1 MHRDSS
7 PPGSQLSP
15 DGRQVAFLKDEADW
29 KANRRRAH
37 VYRINTDGTGLVQL
51 TQSDGTEASPR
62 WSPDGKTIAFVA
74 KRGDTEAN
82 QIYLLPNDGGEAR
95 QLSTHATPVS
105 TISWAPDGTAIYFL
119 AAEDKTA
126 EEKQRDKVKD
136 DVFGFDENFKQQ
148 HLWKVTVKDGV
159 ESRLTTGNFDV
170 SDYDVSADGA
180 KIVLLRAASP
190 LLDDQELCEVWIM
203 EADGTG
209 AMQVTHNRVA
219 ETNASVS
226 PDHSQILFVS
236 DASPQLEPYFNG
248 NLFVVP
254 VSGGPP
260 RALMPDFP
268 YDIRSAS
275 WSKDGRSIYFAANMG
290 VHTELFE
297 TDVATGTPR
306 QLTDGKHSVGAWRF
320 VPSAGRHVLLIN
332 EPTRP
337 AEIWTLATTPAAAP
351 TRVTHVY
358 DYLDRDYRIP
368 RQEAVRWKGAD
379 GVTVEGL
386 LFYPL
391 DYQEGKRYPLCV
403 QTHGGPAASDQFQF
417 WGTWGDYVQVLTA
430 RGWAVLKPNYRG
442 STGYGNAFLRDMIG
456 HYFQN
461 AHKDVLAGVDYL
473 IAQGIADPDRLVK
486 MGWSGGSIMTNFMIG
501 YTTRFKAAASG
512 AGASNWIS
520 MLAQSDVRLHRKLW
534 FGDKSPWQKDAPLAL
549 YLEQSAISHVA
560 SAKTPTIFWSGERDL
575 RDPTPQLV
583 EMFRALTANGVPTHL
598 YIAPREPHGWA
609 ELRHQLFK
617 MNAEVEWF
625 EKWANDRPYT
635 WERAPGD
642 TEVDKP
648 SLKMSHR

>member
-1 MHRDSS
+1 M
-7 PPGSQLSP
+7 
-15 DGRQVAFLKDEADW
+15 
-29 KANRRRAH
+29 
-37 VYRINTDGTGLVQL
+37 
-51 TQSDGTEASPR
+51 
-62 WSPDGKTIAFVA
+62 
-74 KRGDTEAN
+74 
-82 QIYLLPNDGGEAR
+82 
-95 QLSTHATPVS
+95 
-105 TISWAPDGTAIYFL
+105 
-119 AAEDKTA
+119 
-126 EEKQRDKVKD
+126 
-136 DVFGFDENFKQQ
+136 
-148 HLWKVTVKDGV
+148 
-159 ESRLTTGNFDV
+159 
-170 SDYDVSADGA
+170 
-180 KIVLLRAASP
+180 
-190 LLDDQELCEVWIM
+190 
-203 EADGTG
+203 
-209 AMQVTHNRVA
+209 
-219 ETNASVS
+219 
-226 PDHSQILFVS
+226 
-236 DASPQLEPYFNG
+236 
-248 NLFVVP
+248 
-254 VSGGPP
+254 
-260 RALMPDFP
+260 
-268 YDIRSAS
+268 
-275 WSKDGRSIYFAANMG
+275 
-290 VHTELFE
+290 
-297 TDVATGTPR
+297 
-306 QLTDGKHSVGAWRF
+306 
-320 VPSAGRHVLLIN
+320 
-332 EPTRP
+332 
-337 AEIWTLATTPAAAP
+337 
-351 TRVTHVY
+351 
-358 DYLDRDYRIP
+358 
-368 RQEAVRWKGAD
+368 RWKGAD